1 MDHLEEEMKL
11 QNRVALVTGA
21 TRNVGRA
28 VAVGLAREGATVAVN
43 GLTNREGADE
53 TVAMI
58 AKEGGKGLTYMG
70 DVSDP
75 AQVEQMVTAIQQD
88 LGPIDIL
95 VSNAAIRP
103 RQPQRGLDGITVEY
117 WRKVLSVN
125 LDATFYL
132 TRLVLPGMIEKGSGS
147 IIAVS
152 GLAAFGV
159 RGGAMANASAKAGL
173 LGLMRSVAAGYGSHG
188 IRAHALVLGSMAT
201 EDYDHQAYLQ
211 GLPSRSLGTGVR
223 SHNLDR
229 IPLGRR
235 GTPEEVA
242 TACVFLAS
250 DDSSYLTGQA
260 IHLNGGL
267 YMA

>member
-1 MDHLEEEMKL
+1 MGVMKL
-11 QNRVALVTGA
+11 QDRVALVTGA

-28 VAVGLAREGATVAVN
+28 IAIGLAREGAAVAVN
-43 GLTNREGADE
+43 GLANREGADE

-58 AKEGGKGLTYMG
+58 EKEGGKARTFMA
-70 DVSDP
+70 DISDP
-75 AQVEQMVTAIQQD
+75 DQVEQMVHAIERD
-88 LGPIDIL
+88 LGSVDIL

-103 RQPQRGLDGITVEY
+103 RQTEPGLAGLTVEY

-132 TRLVLPGMIEKGSGS
+132 TRLVLPGMIEKGEGS
-147 IIAVS
+147 IIAIS

-173 LGLMRSVAAGYGSHG
+173 IGFIRSVAAGYGQHG
-188 IRAHALVLGSMAT
+188 VRAHALVLGSMAT

-211 GLPSRSLGTGVR
+211 GLPSRPSGLGIRT
-223 SHNLDR
+223 HDADR

-250 DDSSYLTGQA
+250 ADSSYLTGET

-267 YMA
+267 YMG